1 VNDEAEDLESVLA
14 WLPGAVRPGGVVVT
28 LAYHSGEDRRI
39 KQSLRGPRPEMSV
52 RRQPWKPDPGLP
64 ERPWEILTRKVV
76 TPSSEEVAAN
86 PRARSARLRA
96 FRRKS
101 A

>member
-1 VNDEAEDLESVLA
+1 MA
-14 WLPGAVRPGGVVVT
+14 T
-28 LAYHSGEDRRI
+28 
-39 KQSLRGPRPEMSV
+39 
-52 RRQPWKPDPGLP
+52 RRQIRLLL
-64 ERPWEILTRKVV
+64 ERPPEGPWQELIRKVV
-76 TPSSEEVAAN
+76 TPSLEEKAAN